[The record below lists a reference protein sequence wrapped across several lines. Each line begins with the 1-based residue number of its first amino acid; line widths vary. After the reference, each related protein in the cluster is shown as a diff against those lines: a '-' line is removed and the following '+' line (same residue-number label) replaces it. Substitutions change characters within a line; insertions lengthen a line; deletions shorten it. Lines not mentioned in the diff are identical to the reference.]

1 MMKCNK
7 CKNCINKPPE
17 DLIFDK
23 KEIYYKI
30 SFNDRKIYNKNK
42 LLKKKRKKTKN
53 VNKYKEEKENEIINE
68 ELFDKNGKIT
78 FTHVKLS
85 DIDQNM

>member
-1 MMKCNK
+1 MIGKYIIKMN
-7 CKNCINKPPE
+7 
-17 DLIFDK
+17 
-23 KEIYYKI
+23 YW
-30 SFNDRKIYNKNK
+30 
-42 LLKKKRKKTKN
+42 KKKTKKTKN

-68 ELFDKNGKIT
+68 ELFDENGKII